1 MEEAM
6 AMQIVGAV
14 TLLIGMKMNI
24 DPKGFNED
32 IFGKE
37 AHESALGEMNAM
49 RMAIGGGLLAISAI
63 NLICSFTMDD
73 ADSMAALLTATA
85 VGLALFLI
93 TVAGAKFRGY
103 TESVPKVPFIVLPI
117 LIVVSLV
124 GAYL

>member
-1 MEEAM
+1 MDEAI

-49 RMAIGGGLLAISAI
+49 RMAIGGGVLAISVI
-63 NLICSFTMDD
+63 NLVCSFTMDD

-85 VGLALFLI
+85 VGLAIFLA
-93 TVAGAKFRGY
+93 TVVAAKFSGY
-103 TESVPKVPFIVLPI
+103 TDSVPTLPVIVLPI
-117 LIVVSLV
+117 LMVVSLV
-124 GAYL
+124 GAYV

>member
-1 MEEAM
+1 MDEAL

-49 RMAIGGGLLAISAI
+49 RMAIGGGVLAISAI

>member
-1 MEEAM
+1 MDEAI

-49 RMAIGGGLLAISAI
+49 RMAIGGGVLAISVI
-63 NLICSFTMDD
+63 NLVCSFTMDD

-85 VGLALFLI
+85 VGLAIFLA
-93 TVAGAKFRGY
+93 TVVGAKFRGY
-103 TESVPKVPFIVLPI
+103 TESVPTLPVIVLPI
-117 LIVVSLV
+117 LMIVSLV
-124 GAYL
+124 GAYV

>member
-1 MEEAM
+1 MDEAL

-49 RMAIGGGLLAISAI
+49 RMAIGGGVLAISAI

-103 TESVPKVPFIVLPI
+103 TDSVPKLPLIILPI
-117 LIVVSLV
+117 LMVVSLV
-124 GAYL
+124 GAYV

>member
-1 MEEAM
+1 MDEAL

-49 RMAIGGGLLAISAI
+49 RMAIGGGVLAISAI

-85 VGLALFLI
+85 VGLALFLT
-93 TVAGAKFRGY
+93 TVVGAKFRGY
-103 TESVPKVPFIVLPI
+103 TDSIPKLPVIILPI

-124 GAYL
+124 GAYV

>member
-1 MEEAM
+1 MDEAI

-49 RMAIGGGLLAISAI
+49 RMAIGGGVLAISAI

-73 ADSMAALLTATA
+73 AGSMAALLTATA

-103 TESVPKVPFIVLPI
+103 TESVPKLPFIVLPI